1 MELSTYLKKDAIFIT
16 DFHENT
22 DSFYSDYTIFLK
34 EKGII
39 QDRESIK
46 RLFIK
51 RENVHS
57 TGIKK
62 GAAAPHIYS
71 SEFPEFIFSLALIK
85 KGMDFKSPDEKE
97 VFLVFIL
104 MSDERD
110 VGLHLKSLALIAR
123 MVTRTDM
130 VDAAKK
136 IQTPDDLF
144 NLFVEREKLIDTIDN
159 GFKN

>member
-1 MELSTYLKKDAIFIT
+1 MQLSPYLKKDAIFIT
-16 DFHENT
+16 DVHENT
-22 DSFYSDYTIFLK
+22 DSFYSDYTTFLK

-62 GAAAPHIYS
+62 GAATPHIYS
-71 SEFPEFIFSLALIK
+71 DEFPEFIFSLALIK
-85 KGMDFKSPDEKE
+85 KGMDFKSPDDQD

-123 MVTRTDM
+123 MVTNTDI
-130 VDAAKK
+130 VEAAKK
-136 IQTPDDLF
+136 AQTPDDLF
-144 NLFVEREKLIDTIDN
+144 NLFVEKERLIDVIND